1 MTSIT
6 DQTLM
11 DQMKITEREIGL
23 RKELFDITV
32 HDEAALRSYRESV
45 VGELDQIVGEFY
57 AEQVQNS
64 EIAMIIG
71 DAETLRR
78 LQGMMRRYVT
88 ELFQGQYDTDY
99 VNNRL
104 RIGKI
109 HHRLGVTPKLYLSA
123 IKLLHDILK
132 TVIDQV
138 HSTSTDAE
146 KERCKDAVHKVLQ
159 FDAHLVFDTYIRNLV
174 VEVEMGRAELEK
186 HASHLEEKVA
196 ERTRQLEELARR
208 DSLTGLLNQRTFF
221 EQVERELASA
231 VRYVYPLTLIYIDL
245 NDFKA
250 VNDAKGHRAGDAVL
264 TKVGEI
270 IRETARDTDVACRY
284 GGDEFCIVLPHAT
297 TDDADRVCRR
307 LAEGFKNRGVD
318 RVTMSMGIAQ
328 TGPDDFVSMEAL
340 LQMADAA
347 MYEAKYSART
357 KPGHQIRINQKLRS
371 LDRRKSGRRGDAIDV
386 KSQPNSAQPPKTADE
401 DSVEAKAV

>member
-1 MTSIT
+1 MTLLT

-23 RKELFDITV
+23 RKELFDITA
-32 HDEAALRSYRESV
+32 HDEAALRGYRDSV

-88 ELFQGQYDTDY
+88 ELFQGNYNTDY

-132 TVIDQV
+132 RVVDQV
-138 HSTSTDAE
+138 QSSATNAE

-159 FDAHLVFDTYIRNLV
+159 FDTHLVFDT
-174 VEVEMGRAELEK
+174 
-186 HASHLEEKVA
+186 
-196 ERTRQLEELARR
+196 
-208 DSLTGLLNQRTFF
+208 
-221 EQVERELASA
+221 
-231 VRYVYPLTLIYIDL
+231 
-245 NDFKA
+245 
-250 VNDAKGHRAGDAVL
+250 
-264 TKVGEI
+264 
-270 IRETARDTDVACRY
+270 
-284 GGDEFCIVLPHAT
+284 
-297 TDDADRVCRR
+297 
-307 LAEGFKNRGVD
+307 
-318 RVTMSMGIAQ
+318 
-328 TGPDDFVSMEAL
+328 
-340 LQMADAA
+340 
-347 MYEAKYSART
+347 
-357 KPGHQIRINQKLRS
+357 
-371 LDRRKSGRRGDAIDV
+371 
-386 KSQPNSAQPPKTADE
+386 
-401 DSVEAKAV
+401 

>member
-1 MTSIT
+1 MTLLT

-23 RKELFDITV
+23 RKELFDITAD
-32 HDEAALRSYRESV
+32 DEAALRCYRDSV
-45 VGELDQIVGEFY
+45 VGELDLIVGEFY
-57 AEQVQNS
+57 SEQVQNS

-88 ELFQGQYDTDY
+88 ELFQGRYDTDY

-132 TVIDQV
+132 KVIDQV
-138 HSTSTDAE
+138 QSTATDAE

-174 VEVEMGRAELEK
+174 VEVEMGRVELEK

-208 DSLTGLLNQRTFF
+208 DSLTGLLNQRAFF
-221 EQVERELASA
+221 EQVERELSSA
-231 VRYVYPLTLIYIDL
+231 IRYVYPLTLVYIDL
-245 NDFKA
+245 NDFKEI
-250 VNDAKGHRAGDAVL
+250 NDAQGHRAGDAVL
-264 TKVGEI
+264 TRVGEVVLSTT
-270 IRETARDTDVACRY
+270 RETDVACRY
-284 GGDEFCIVLPHAT
+284 GGDEFCVALPHGT
-297 TDDADRVCRR
+297 TDDAERLCGR
-307 LAEGFKNRGVD
+307 LADGFRQRGIE

-328 TGPDDFVSMEAL
+328 TGPEDFVSMEAL

-347 MYEAKYSART
+347 MYEAKNAARKT
-357 KPGHQIRINQKLRS
+357 PGHQVSINRKVQS
-371 LDRRKSGRRGDAIDV
+371 LDRRRVGRRGDDDGRKDQETAAR
-386 KSQPNSAQPPKTADE
+386 QPVVADE
-401 DSVEAKAV
+401 GALDAKAG

>member
-1 MTSIT
+1 MFLT

-11 DQMKITEREIGL
+11 EQMKITEREIEI
-23 RKELFDITV
+23 RKDLFDISS
-32 HDEAALRSYRESV
+32 HDETALRTYRDSV
-45 VGELDQIVGEFY
+45 VGALDQVVGEFY

-88 ELFQGQYDTDY
+88 ELFQGQFDTDY

-132 TVIDQV
+132 NVIDRVQ
-138 HSTSTDAE
+138 STATDAQRE
-146 KERCKDAVHKVLQ
+146 HCKDAVHKVLQ
-159 FDAHLVFDTYIRNLV
+159 FDAHFVFDTYIRNLV
-174 VEVEMGRAELEK
+174 VEVEMGRAELER
-186 HASHLEEKVA
+186 HASNLEEKVA

-208 DSLTGLLNQRTFF
+208 DSLTGLLNQRAFF
-221 EQVERELASA
+221 EQVDRDLASA
-231 VRYVYPLTLIYIDL
+231 IRYVHPMTLVYIDL

-250 VNDAKGHRAGDAVL
+250 VNDLQGHRAGDAVL
-264 TKVGEI
+264 AKVGEI
-270 IRETARDTDVACRY
+270 ILSTIRDTDIACRY
-284 GGDEFCIVLPHAT
+284 GGDEFCVALPHGT
-297 TDDADRVCRR
+297 TDDADRLCRR
-307 LAEGFKNRGVD
+307 LTDGFRRRNIEQ
-318 RVTMSMGIAQ
+318 VTMSMGIAQ
-328 TGPDDFVSMEAL
+328 TGPDDFVSAETL

-347 MYEAKYSART
+347 MYEAKHATRT
-357 KPGHQIRINQKLRS
+357 TPGHQIRINDKLRP
-371 LDRRKSGRRGDAIDV
+371 LDSKKANHRSDTGDPPSRTGAISVPGSAEGRTLA
-386 KSQPNSAQPPKTADE
+386 AE
-401 DSVEAKAV
+401 

>member
-1 MTSIT
+1 MLLT

-11 DQMKITEREIGL
+11 EQMKITEREIDI
-23 RKELFDITV
+23 RKDLFDITP
-32 HDEAALRSYRESV
+32 HDEMALRTYRDSV
-45 VGELDQIVGEFY
+45 VGALDQVVGEFY

-88 ELFQGQYDTDY
+88 ELFQGQFDTDY

-132 TVIDQV
+132 NVIDRVQ
-138 HSTSTDAE
+138 STATDAQRE
-146 KERCKDAVHKVLQ
+146 HCKDAVHKVLQ
-159 FDAHLVFDTYIRNLV
+159 FDAHFVFDTYIRNLV
-174 VEVEMGRAELEK
+174 VEVEMGRAELER
-186 HASHLEEKVA
+186 HASNLEEKVA

-208 DSLTGLLNQRTFF
+208 DSLTGLLNQRAFF
-221 EQVERELASA
+221 EQVDRDLASA
-231 VRYVYPLTLIYIDL
+231 IRYVHPITLVYIDL

-250 VNDAKGHRAGDAVL
+250 VNDLQGHRAGDAVL
-264 TKVGEI
+264 AKVGEI
-270 IRETARDTDVACRY
+270 ILSTIRDTDTACRY
-284 GGDEFCIVLPHAT
+284 GGDEFCVALPHGT
-297 TDDADRVCRR
+297 TDDADRLCRR
-307 LAEGFKNRGVD
+307 LTDGFRRRNIEQ
-318 RVTMSMGIAQ
+318 VTMSMGIAQ
-328 TGPDDFVSMEAL
+328 TGPDDFVSAETL

-347 MYEAKYSART
+347 MYEAKNAARAA
-357 KPGHQIRINQKLRS
+357 PGHQIRVNEKLRH
-371 LDRRKSGRRGDAIDV
+371 LDGKKGGQRSE
-386 KSQPNSAQPPKTADE
+386 ADE
-401 DSVEAKAV
+401 PPSRNGVTSVPGSAVTRALVAKAG